1 MTHAIVRV
9 TVEDENDHTPTFGNT
24 HLSLEV
30 PEGQDPQTLTTLRA
44 SDPDRG
50 LNGKLQYRI
59 LGERYPGPQG
69 QHLLAWF
76 LLFLGSCHFMTMFL
90 CLFPLLLFISLQP
103 IGIFKLPLLASPVL
117 YPSLCLLS
125 LSYSFYLSLHR
136 VSCFQTFL
144 VSGTLKTLFYVIGS
158 QLCYQAGLELMIV
171 QFQAPEWWVLYY

>member
-1 MTHAIVRV
+1 MPPLLTHAIVRV

-50 LNGKLQYRI
+50 LNGQLQYRI
-59 LGERYPGPQG
+59 LGERRPVPQE

-76 LLFLGSCHFMTMFL
+76 LLLLGPCQFVPKLRCLLSLLVSSFSFLMLGV
-90 CLFPLLLFISLQP
+90 
-103 IGIFKLPLLASPVL
+103 FKLPLEHLQFFIFLYIYFFLSISFLVAPHKASC
-117 YPSLCLLS
+117 SQT
-125 LSYSFYLSLHR
+125 
-136 VSCFQTFL
+136 VS

-158 QLCYQAGLELMIV
+158 SNM
-171 QFQAPEWWVLYY
+171 